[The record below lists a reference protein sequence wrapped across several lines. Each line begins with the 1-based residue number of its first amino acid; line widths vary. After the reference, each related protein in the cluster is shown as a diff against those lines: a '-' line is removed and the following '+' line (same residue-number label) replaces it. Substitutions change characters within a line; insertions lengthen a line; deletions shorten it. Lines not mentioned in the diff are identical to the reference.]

1 MNPMNP
7 MNCPRV
13 ISLALTA
20 AALLLGAASSSAVTL
35 ADQPVFASAD
45 VPGNLALTLSV
56 EYPTAISVAN
66 LGNYAD
72 SSTYLGYFDPLK
84 CYTYTLNT
92 TAPASSYFQP
102 AGLATGTNLHS
113 CSGKWSGNFMNWAT
127 MQTIDPFRWALTGGY
142 RSVDTTTQTILEK
155 AWGSSQGSQS
165 NFPLRG
171 TGQATSTGHNLASS
185 LISSVTPLSWTSFN
199 TSIWTRGNTMVF
211 SGTGSGYSSTST
223 SGTDW
228 KSASTTNTASTT
240 YRVYVR
246 VLVCDPSS
254 SSGGVESNCVLYPN
268 GQYKPEGLMQSYANK
283 IRYSAFSY
291 LNGSGA
297 TNQGAV
303 LRAPMGFIGPTYST
317 PLSST
322 VTTNSK
328 AEWSSATGI
337 MVTNPDSA
345 TAAATTSASGITIG
359 NSGVVNYLNKFGTAA
374 SSYMTYDN
382 VSELYY
388 AAVRYFENLGNVSTW
403 TSYITPA
410 TTSSSA
416 TRTTLLDGF
425 PAVTTWT
432 DPVLYACQKNFILGI
447 GDTNTHYDYNV
458 GGGTLSGTRTKP
470 AAVSSDTLNQA
481 RTYTNN
487 LLTLEG
493 LSSKVDAWW
502 NSSYATYYMAGLAY
516 GAHTNDIR
524 SDLTGTQTISTYW
537 MDVMEYQTAADKNPY
552 WLAAKYGG
560 FSVPSGYDPSQTA
573 TALTRSWWN
582 SSSETIT
589 MGTATEYRPDNYFLA
604 GNASQMVTGLTKAFS
619 AIATAVSAYTTSLSL
634 SSAQV
639 SDSGSTSYAAQ
650 YASKTWSGVLT
661 ASSVTIASDLTTS
674 STVMWTS
681 TATLATQLAG
691 TGWSTARRM
700 ATWDGSSGQPFR
712 YASLTTSQKAALV
725 TSYRG
730 SDGSDYLNYLRG
742 DQTQESGSTTSG
754 SSQAYRARSVLLGD
768 IVGSKVTPVA
778 APSQT
783 YSDSINPGYAAFKT
797 TWASR
802 PTVVYVGANDG
813 MLHAFNG
820 TLSGTGAGT
829 EIFAYVPSA
838 LFQGPSGTPNTSAS
852 DGLTALGNPNYSH
865 RYYVDATPLAFD
877 IDFNY
882 AGGSLTTASAS
893 TSDWRTV
900 LIGGLGKGGKS
911 FYAIDVTNPAGMT
924 SESVV
929 AGKVLWEFT
938 DPTMGYSFG
947 EPTVVK
953 TAKYGWVVV
962 LTSGYN
968 NSDGFGY
975 VYLVN
980 PKTGALLEKLRTG
993 SAAAGLTHAAAY
1005 VRDFTDGTADA
1016 IYAGDLDG
1024 QVWRFDVTGTSAYTA
1039 PLLLANL
1046 TDAGGNAQPVTTQ
1059 PLIEVQPSTK
1069 KRYVLLGT
1077 GKLLSSSDVGS
1088 TAAQDF
1094 YALIDGTNSAF
1105 NTASSLPSG
1114 VSFPLARS
1122 NLTALTDLTSAASF
1136 GSTSMGWYVDL
1147 GTDSSSG
1154 IAWRMITS
1162 ATTTSGVVA
1171 FASTLTTSDACSPSG
1186 TSRVYAINFGTGQSA
1201 LENSAAYIAESYAVT
1216 DLRFT
1221 SSTQGGTTLSVGGT
1235 TGAITN
1241 LKVALS
1247 PSQSLRLLNWREV
1260 PVVQ

>member
-1 MNPMNP
+1 MIS
-7 MNCPRV
+7 MNCCSRV
-13 ISLALTA
+13 IFLALAA
-20 AALLLGAASSSAVTL
+20 AALLGAQPSPGATL

-92 TAPASSYFQP
+92 TTPASSYFEP
-102 AGLATGTNLHS
+102 AGLATGTNLHT

-142 RSVDTTTQTILEK
+142 RSVDSTSATILEK

-185 LISSVTPLSWTSFN
+185 LISSVTPLGWTAFN
-199 TSIWTRGNTMVF
+199 TSIWKRGNTMVF
-211 SGTGSGYSSTST
+211 SGTGTSYSDTSVA
-223 SGTDW
+223 GTDW
-228 KSASTTNTASTT
+228 KNATTTNTPGST

-246 VLVCDPSS
+246 VKVCDPATSA
-254 SSGGVESNCVLYPN
+254 GGVESNCVLYPN

-283 IRYSAFSY
+283 IRYGAFSY
-291 LNGSGA
+291 LNGTGS
-297 TNQGAV
+297 TMQGAV
-303 LRAPMGFIGPTYST
+303 LRAPMGFIGPTYPS
-317 PLSST
+317 PLST
-322 VTTNSK
+322 AVTTNSK
-328 AEWSSATGI
+328 AEWSATTGI
-337 MVTNPDSA
+337 MATNPDTA
-345 TAAATTSASGITIG
+345 TASATTSTSGITIG
-359 NSGVVNYLNKFGTAA
+359 NSGVMNYLNKFGTTA

-388 AAVRYFENLGNVSTW
+388 AAVRYFQNLGNVATW

-416 TRTTLLDGF
+416 TRATLLDGF
-425 PAVTTWT
+425 PAVTTWA
-432 DPVLYACQKNFILGI
+432 DPISYACQKNFILGI

-458 GGGTLSGTRTKP
+458 GGGTLTGTRAKP
-470 AAVSSDTLNQA
+470 AEVSADTLNKA

-493 LSSKVDAWW
+493 LSAKTDAWW
-502 NSSYATYYMAGLAY
+502 TSTYATYYIAGLAY
-516 GAHTNDIR
+516 GAHTTDIR
-524 SDLTGTQTISTYW
+524 SDLSGTQNISTFW
-537 MDVMEYQTAADKNPY
+537 MDVMEYQTAAAKNPY

-560 FSVPSGYDPSQTA
+560 FTVPSNYDPTQTT
-573 TALTRSWWN
+573 TALTQSWWN
-582 SSSETIT
+582 SSGETIT
-589 MGTATEYRPDNYFLA
+589 MGSTTALRPDNYFLA
-604 GNASQMVTGLTKAFS
+604 GNASQMVSGLAKAFS
-619 AIATAVSAYTTSLSL
+619 AIATAISAYTTSLAL
-634 SSAQV
+634 SSPQV
-639 SDSGSTSYAAQ
+639 SDSGSASYAAQ

-661 ASSVTIASDLTTS
+661 ASSVTIGSDLATT

-691 TGWSTARRM
+691 TGWDTARRV
-700 ATWDGSSGQPFR
+700 ATWNGSSGQPFR
-712 YASLTTSQKAALV
+712 YASLTSSQKAALV

-730 SDGSDYLNYLRG
+730 SDASDYLNYLRG

-778 APSQT
+778 APSLT
-783 YSDSINPGYAAFKT
+783 YSDSINPGYAAFKS

-820 TLSGTGAGT
+820 TLSGTDAGT

-852 DGLTALGNPNYSH
+852 DGLTALGNPSYSH
-865 RYYVDATPLAFD
+865 RYFVDATPQSFD
-877 IDFNY
+877 VDFNY
-882 AGGSLTTASAS
+882 AGGSLTTSSAA

-900 LIGGLGKGGKS
+900 LIGGLGKGGRS
-911 FYAIDVTNPAGMT
+911 YYAIDVTNPAGMS

-938 DPTMGYSFG
+938 DATMGYSYG

-968 NSDGFGY
+968 NSDGYGY
-975 VYLVN
+975 LYLVH
-980 PKTGALLEKLRTG
+980 PKTGALLEKLKTG
-993 SAAAGLTHAAAY
+993 SSAAGLTHAAAY

-1024 QVWRFDVTGTSAYTA
+1024 QVWRFDVTGTAAYGA

-1046 TDAGGNAQPVTTQ
+1046 TDASGNAQPVTTQ

-1077 GKLLSSSDVGS
+1077 GKLLASTDVNS
-1088 TAAQDF
+1088 TLAQDF
-1094 YALIDGTNSAF
+1094 YALIDGTASAF
-1105 NTASSLPSG
+1105 GTAASLPTG
-1114 VSFPLARS
+1114 VSFPLARA
-1122 NLTALTDLTSAASF
+1122 NLTALTDLTTSATFDS
-1136 GSTSMGWYVDL
+1136 SSMGWYIDL
-1147 GTDSSSG
+1147 GADSSSG

-1162 ATTTSGVVA
+1162 PTTTSGVVA
-1171 FASTLTTSDACSPSG
+1171 FASTLTTADACSPSG
-1186 TSRVYAINFGTGQSA
+1186 TSRVYVVNFGTGQSA
-1201 LENSAAYIAESYAVT
+1201 LESSAAYISESYAVT

-1221 SSTQGGTTLSVGGT
+1221 SSSSGGTTLSVGSSTGT
-1235 TGAITN
+1235 VEN
-1241 LKVALS
+1241 LKVSLS
-1247 PSQSLRLLNWREV
+1247 SSLSLRLLNWREV
-1260 PVVQ
+1260 PVVE

>member
-1 MNPMNP
+1 MKPMKRL
-7 MNCPRV
+7 RV
-13 ISLALTA
+13 ICLALA
-20 AALLLGAASSSAVTL
+20 AATLLLGAGPVPAVTL

-92 TAPASSYFQP
+92 TTPASSYFQP
-102 AGLATGTNLHS
+102 AGLASGTNSHS

-155 AWGSSQGSQS
+155 AWGSSQGSQT

-199 TSIWTRGNTMVF
+199 TSIWKRGNTMVF
-211 SGTGSGYSSTST
+211 SGTGSSYSNTGV

-228 KSASTTNTASTT
+228 VNATTSNNASST

-246 VLVCDPSS
+246 VKVCDSS
-254 SSGGVESNCVLYPN
+254 SSAGGVESNCVLYPN
-268 GQYKPEGLMQSYANK
+268 GQYKPEGLMQSYSNK
-283 IRYSAFSY
+283 IRYGAFSY
-291 LNGSGA
+291 LNGGGD

-303 LRAPMGFIGPTYST
+303 LRAPMGYIGPTYPT

-328 AEWSSATGI
+328 AEWSSTTGI

-345 TAAATTSASGITIG
+345 TATATTSTSGVTIG
-359 NSGVVNYLNKFGTAA
+359 NSGVMNYLNKFGTAS

-388 AAVRYFENLGNVSTW
+388 AAIRYFENLGNVSTW

-410 TTSSSA
+410 TTSSSS

-458 GGGTLSGTRTKP
+458 GGGTLSGSRAKP
-470 AAVSSDTLNQA
+470 AAVSSDTQNQA

-516 GAHTNDIR
+516 QAHTNDIR
-524 SDLTGTQTISTYW
+524 SDLTGTQTVSTYW

-560 FSVPSGYDPSQTA
+560 FTVPSGYDPSQTT

-582 SSSETIT
+582 SSSETIA

-604 GNASQMVTGLTKAFS
+604 GNANQMVSGLTKAFS

-639 SDSGSTSYAAQ
+639 SDSGSASYAAQ

-661 ASSVTIASDLTTS
+661 ASSVTIGTDLSTS

-681 TATLATQLAG
+681 TAKLATQLAG
-691 TGWSTARRM
+691 TGWNTARRV

-742 DQTQESGSTTSG
+742 DQTQEVGSTTSG

-778 APSQT
+778 APSLT
-783 YSDSINPGYAAFKT
+783 YSDSINPGYATFKS
-797 TWASR
+797 TWSSR

-820 TLSGTGAGT
+820 TLSGTDAGT

-838 LFQGPSGTPNTSAS
+838 LFQGPGGTPNTSAS
-852 DGLTALGNPNYSH
+852 DGLTALGNPNYTH
-865 RYYVDATPLAFD
+865 HYYVDATPLSFD
-877 IDFNY
+877 VDFNY
-882 AGGSLTTASAS
+882 AGGSLTTSSAA
-893 TSDWRTV
+893 TSDWRTILV
-900 LIGGLGKGGKS
+900 GGLGKGGKS

-924 SESVV
+924 SESTV

-938 DPTMGYSFG
+938 DSSMGYSYG
-947 EPTVVK
+947 EPLVMK

-968 NSDGFGY
+968 NGDGYGY
-975 VYLVN
+975 IYFVN
-980 PKTGALLEKLRTG
+980 PKTGALLEKVKTG
-993 SAAAGLTHAAAY
+993 STAAGLAHATAY

-1024 QVWRFDVTGTSAYTA
+1024 QVWRFDVTGTSTYSS
-1039 PLLLANL
+1039 PLLLAKL
-1046 TDAGGNAQPVTTQ
+1046 TDASGNAQPVTTQ
-1059 PLIEVQPSTK
+1059 PLVEVHPTTR
-1069 KRYVLLGT
+1069 KRYVMLGT
-1077 GKLLSSSDVGS
+1077 GQLLSSSDVNS

-1094 YALIDGTNSAF
+1094 YALIDGTASAF
-1105 NTASSLPSG
+1105 NTSSSLPAG
-1114 VSFPLARS
+1114 VSFPIARS
-1122 NLTALTDLTSAASF
+1122 NLTALTDLSSSTTL
-1136 GSTSMGWYVDL
+1136 GSSSMGWYVDL
-1147 GTDSSSG
+1147 GSDSSSG
-1154 IAWRMITS
+1154 IAWRMVTS
-1162 ATTTSGVVA
+1162 TTTTGGVVA
-1171 FASTLTTSDACSPSG
+1171 FASTLTTADACSPSG
-1186 TSRVYAINFGTGQSA
+1186 TSRVYSINFGTGQSA
-1201 LENSAAYIAESYAVT
+1201 LENSAAYISESYAVT

-1221 SSTQGGTTLSVGGT
+1221 SSTNGGTTLSVGGT
-1235 TGAITN
+1235 TGSIDN
-1241 LKVALS
+1241 LKVSLS
-1247 PSQSLRLLNWREV
+1247 SSLSLRLLNWREV

>member
-1 MNPMNP
+1 MNR
-7 MNCPRV
+7 CSRV
-13 ISLALTA
+13 TSLALAA
-20 AALLLGAASSSAVTL
+20 AALLGAQPSPGATL

-72 SSTYLGYFDPLK
+72 NSTYLGYFDPLK

-92 TAPASSYFQP
+92 TTPASSYFQP
-102 AGLATGTNLHS
+102 AGLATGTNLHT

-142 RSVDTTTQTILEK
+142 RSVDSTSETILEK

-171 TGQATSTGHNLASS
+171 TSQATSTGHNLASS
-185 LISSVTPLSWTSFN
+185 LISSVTPLSWTAFN
-199 TSIWTRGNTMVF
+199 TSIWKRGNTMVF
-211 SGTGSGYSSTST
+211 SGTGTGYSDTGAAGGDWKDASTSN
-223 SGTDW
+223 
-228 KSASTTNTASTT
+228 KPAST

-246 VLVCDPSS
+246 VKVCDPGTSA
-254 SSGGVESNCVLYPN
+254 GGVESNCVLYPN
-268 GQYKPEGLMQSYANK
+268 GQYKPEGLMQSHANK

-291 LNGSGA
+291 LNGTGS
-297 TNQGAV
+297 TLQGAV
-303 LRAPMGFIGPTYST
+303 LRAPMGFIGPTYPS
-317 PLSST
+317 PLSAT

-328 AEWSSATGI
+328 AEWSAATGI
-337 MVTNPDSA
+337 MAANPDTA
-345 TAAATTSASGITIG
+345 TANATTSTSGITIG
-359 NSGVVNYLNKFGTAA
+359 NSGVMNYLNKFGATA

-388 AAVRYFENLGNVSTW
+388 AAVRYFQNLGNVSTW

-425 PAVTTWT
+425 PAVTTWA
-432 DPVLYACQKNFILGI
+432 DPIAYSCQKNFILGI

-458 GGGTLSGTRTKP
+458 GGGSLTGTRAKP
-470 AAVSSDTLNQA
+470 AEVSADALNKA

-524 SDLTGTQTISTYW
+524 PDLSDTQNVSTFW
-537 MDVMEYQTAADKNPY
+537 MDVMEYQTAAARNPY

-560 FSVPSGYDPSQTA
+560 FTVPSGYDPMQTT
-573 TALTRSWWN
+573 TALTQGSWN
-582 SSSETIT
+582 SSGETIT
-589 MGTATEYRPDNYFLA
+589 MGTTTALRPDNYFLA
-604 GNASQMVTGLTKAFS
+604 GNASQMVAGLAKAFS
-619 AIATAVSAYTTSLSL
+619 AIATAVSAYTTSLAL
-634 SSAQV
+634 SSPQV
-639 SDSGSTSYAAQ
+639 SDSGSASYAAQ

-661 ASSVTIASDLTTS
+661 ASSVTIGSDLATT

-681 TATLATQLAG
+681 TAKLATQLAG
-691 TGWSTARRM
+691 TGWDTARRV
-700 ATWDGSSGQPFR
+700 ATWNGSSGQPFR
-712 YASLTTSQKAALV
+712 YASLTSSQKAALA

-730 SDGSDYLNYLRG
+730 SDASDYLNYLRG
-742 DQTQESGSTTSG
+742 DQTQEAGSTTSG

-778 APSQT
+778 APSLT
-783 YSDSINPGYAAFKT
+783 YSDSINPGYAAFKS

-820 TLSGTGAGT
+820 TLSGTDAGT

-852 DGLTALGNPNYSH
+852 DGLTALGNPSYSH
-865 RYYVDATPLAFD
+865 RYFVDATPLSFD
-877 IDFNY
+877 VDLNY
-882 AGGSLTTASAS
+882 AGGSLTTSSAV

-911 FYAIDVTNPAGMT
+911 YYAIDVTNPAGMT

-938 DPTMGYSFG
+938 DATMGYSYG

-953 TAKYGWVVV
+953 TARYGWVVV

-968 NSDGFGY
+968 NSDGYGY
-975 VYLVN
+975 VYLVH
-980 PKTGALLEKLRTG
+980 PKTGALLEKLKTG
-993 SAAAGLTHAAAY
+993 SSAPGLTHAAAY

-1016 IYAGDLDG
+1016 IYAGDLYG
-1024 QVWRFDVTGTSAYTA
+1024 QVWRFDVTGTAAYGA
-1039 PLLLANL
+1039 PLLLARL
-1046 TDAGGNAQPVTTQ
+1046 TDANGNAQPVTTQ

-1077 GKLLSSSDVGS
+1077 GQLLSSSDVSS

-1094 YALIDGTNSAF
+1094 YALIDGTASAF
-1105 NTASSLPSG
+1105 GTAASLSVG
-1114 VSFPLARS
+1114 TSFPLARA
-1122 NLTALTDLTSAASF
+1122 NLTALTDLTTSASF
-1136 GSTSMGWYVDL
+1136 DSSSMGWYIDL

-1154 IAWRMITS
+1154 IAWRVITNP
-1162 ATTTSGVVA
+1162 TTTSGVVA
-1171 FASTLTTSDACSPSG
+1171 FASTLTTADACSPSG
-1186 TSRVYAINFGTGQSA
+1186 TSRVYAVNFGTGQSA

-1216 DLRFT
+1216 ELRFT
-1221 SSTQGGTTLSVGGT
+1221 SSSSGGTTLSVGSSTGT
-1235 TGAITN
+1235 VKN
-1241 LKVALS
+1241 LKVSLS
-1247 PSQSLRLLNWREV
+1247 SSLSLRLLNWREV
-1260 PVVQ
+1260 PVAE